1 MSDIL
6 KFSNAIRLAQLA
18 SDPTGIEN
26 GVLYYNTASNV
37 VKQYINGG
45 WQEVPNQALTL
56 LGLALNDGEIIV
68 GNASNV
74 SVAVDTTAVG
84 DVEANE
90 STGLT
95 IKTGVIVNGQISA
108 SAAISL
114 SKLASLTASRAL
126 QSDGSGVISAS
137 SVTSTELGYLSG
149 VTSAIQTQLGNKQST
164 SEKGQ
169 ANGYASLDGSGKVP
183 VSQLP
188 NSIMEYQGTWDA
200 STNTPTLADGA
211 GSVGD
216 VYRVSVAGTQDLGS
230 GNITFAVGDY
240 AILNA
245 SLVWEKAD
253 TTDAVSSVNGST
265 GAVTVNAINE
275 LTGDVTAGPASGSQS
290 KVATIANAAVTGAK
304 IASDTITDSNIASA
318 AAITLSKLASLTASR
333 ALESDGSGVISPS
346 SVTSTELGY
355 LSGVTSAIQTQ
366 LGNKASTTLNNLGT
380 TSINAN
386 LIPDGNNTR
395 DLGAAS
401 TGGWNNL
408 YVNVINQ
415 ARSNMNRNGVQ
426 RGQLRAVISSDAV
439 TRPDATTLNGLY
451 LRGGDNAGDNFS
463 IFTSNNNS
471 ADSVA
476 TTNVDIQ
483 TGNKT
488 AGTGNSGD
496 ITFKTGTSAGGARGK
511 ISLDGSSIEPQAS
524 IVPNADGTLNLGSS
538 SFKFASAYLG
548 TSLVMEDPGA
558 GTNSVTVQA
567 ASGTDAF
574 TLTLMDSL
582 PASTQAVMMDSS
594 GNLSTSAVAT
604 ASAGDISETTF
615 SGLANNTSNQTI
627 TGLAFNNAVVRSARI
642 QLSIFVD
649 ATSDQFAVYDL
660 MAIQRGS
667 DWQMTSSFTGDSI
680 TGLSFD
686 ITSAG
691 QVRASI
697 GNISGFSSADIKFRA
712 LTTSV

>member
-18 SDPTGIEN
+18 SDPTGVEN
-26 GVLYYNTASNV
+26 GVLYYNTSSGV
-37 VKQYINGG
+37 VKQYIGGG
-45 WQEVPNQALTL
+45 WQEIPNQALTL
-56 LGLALNDGEIIV
+56 LGLSLNDGEIIV
-68 GNASNV
+68 GDASNV

-90 STGLT
+90 TAGLT
-95 IKTGVIVNGQISA
+95 IKSGVIVNGQISA

-114 SKLASLTASRAL
+114 SKLASLTASRVL

-149 VTSAIQTQLGNKQST
+149 VTSAIQTQLNAKQST

-230 GNITFAVGDY
+230 GNITFDVGDY

-253 TTDAVSSVNGST
+253 TTDAVSSVNGQT
-265 GAVTVNAINE
+265 GSVTVNAINE

-304 IASDTITDSNIASA
+304 IATDTITDSNIASA

-346 SVTSTELGY
+346 TVTSTELGY

-386 LIPDGNNTR
+386 LIPDANTTR
-395 DLGAAS
+395 DLGAS
-401 TGGWNNL
+401 GTSWNNL

-415 ARSNMNRNGVQ
+415 SRSNMNRNGVQ

-451 LRGGDNAGDNFS
+451 LRGGDNARDNFS

-582 PASTQAVMMDSS
+582 PASTQALMMDSS